1 MNKTKILYR
10 LEVVSPLHIGS
21 GDSGEISP
29 VDSPFF
35 KMPEYRGNS
44 DTPEFKA
51 VIPASTLN
59 GKIRSIIEDIIR
71 MEAEQNGDDPQKWD
85 KWGKS
90 DICKC
95 NSIIDRISLEK
106 EKDQKKAIKDAK
118 DYIKKY
124 FDAPY
129 FRDAEEDEKY
139 FYRNVCYPGFVL
151 DEPGTVEYNENE
163 DNGKFW
169 WLKAIEGKYNNEE
182 EPVKRNCI
190 ATRMFGGKHNKRRIT
205 FTNAYKENG
214 KEFSMNVFWNN
225 SINRLTGVC
234 KEGALFNKEKEARG
248 IKYYFVATVDD
259 FIIEKGKKSD
269 ESTVE
274 SEKPPKKAIDYLKDA
289 IDYLNNGLYGIG
301 AGFGKGDGRVRI
313 DGENGNLQG
322 ANIEDYPEPLH
333 PDIEYI
339 MKTLKKPGE
348 SQS

>member
-1 MNKTKILYR
+1 MNKTIILYR

-71 MEAEQNGDDPQKWD
+71 MEAEDREDKWD
-85 KWGKS
+85 KSSAEAKINSSTLGK
-90 DICKC
+90 D
-95 NSIIDRISLEK
+95 
-106 EKDQKKAIKDAK
+106 EKDKAK

-129 FRDAEEDEKY
+129 FRDAEEDEIY

-169 WLKAIEGKYNNEE
+169 WLKAIEGKNDHNA
-182 EPVKRNCI
+182 VKRNCI
-190 ATRMFGGKHNKRRIT
+190 ATRIFGGKHNKRRIT

-259 FIIEKGKKSD
+259 FIIEKVKKSD
-269 ESTVE
+269 ESTGE

-289 IDYLNNGLYGIG
+289 IDYLDRGLYGIG

-313 DGENGNLQG
+313 DILGSAKINGRKMKDILARVRNYEHEKIHPALFPEIAIIIASSGEEKN
-322 ANIEDYPEPLH
+322 E
-333 PDIEYI
+333 
-339 MKTLKKPGE
+339 
-348 SQS
+348 